1 MRRKGHGR
9 MLLGKPIDQ
18 LLEPLLLAAFGQQ
31 PD

>member
-18 LLEPLLLAAFGQQ
+18 ILQPLPLAAFGLQ